1 VEFGEAWL
9 NWENVGWR
17 VKVAFTTLV
26 NKVRPKD
33 HMEVLRA
40 LLPSRYSPLQP
51 NGNGIQSICLTEV
64 SPTFAEV
71 LAGLIGQEAQH
82 LTTAVE
88 VSGAIRGDRIK
99 TGDDLDVWE
108 HRLAHKPS
116 LQRMGVETQRVVNVG
131 GFTEGQ
137 RGFLDFHRNAVLLRA
152 VR

>member
-1 VEFGEAWL
+1 MGKPKPVEFGEAWL

-71 LAGLIGQEAQH
+71 LAGLIGQEAQA
-82 LTTAVE
+82 LTGRLRSQASIPLTQ
-88 VSGAIRGDRIK
+88 IRCLGR
-99 TGDDLDVWE
+99 
-108 HRLAHKPS
+108 
-116 LQRMGVETQRVVNVG
+116 RVVPQPICSGPNTLLG
-131 GFTEGQ
+131 GT
-137 RGFLDFHRNAVLLRA
+137 L
-152 VR
+152 

>member
-1 VEFGEAWL
+1 MIRRPPRSTLFPYTTLFRSWPFRGCARLLGKPKPVEFGEAWL
-9 NWENVGWR
+9 NWENVGWK

-88 VSGAIRGDRIK
+88 VSGAIRG
-99 TGDDLDVWE
+99 
-108 HRLAHKPS
+108 
-116 LQRMGVETQRVVNVG
+116 
-131 GFTEGQ
+131 
-137 RGFLDFHRNAVLLRA
+137 
-152 VR
+152 